1 MEDRWIRR
9 QSREETWPEDQSEP
23 IGIIHTE
30 QKTQKDM
37 GIAAGDSHTIESAQH
52 AISELLSS
60 LEAVLRTEHQVL
72 LERDAGALTTL
83 ARQKMALLATLERSS
98 GNIEPA
104 AVRAWLDEDRATV
117 AALARCRG
125 LNHING
131 TLLALRR
138 EQVGHGLD
146 ALGISMPQAEP
157 EDAPYAS
164 GADQGRDDPQQAAA
178 ESRAVPREDTLPSS
192 QDACLAEGNAP
203 RRTVQHLA

>member
-9 QSREETWPEDQSEP
+9 QDRQETWPEDQEK
-23 IGIIHTE
+23 
-30 QKTQKDM
+30 QKED
-37 GIAAGDSHTIESAQH
+37 IAAGDSHTVESAQH
-52 AISELLSS
+52 AIPELLSS

-83 ARQKMALLATLERSS
+83 ARQKMALLATLEHSS

-104 AVRAWLDEDRATV
+104 AARAWLEEDHATI

-138 EQVGHGLD
+138 EQVSDGLG
-146 ALGISMPQAEP
+146 ALGIPMPQEEP
-157 EDAPYAS
+157 EGAPYAP
-164 GADQGRDDPQQAAA
+164 GADQDRDDPKQAAA
-178 ESRAVPREDTLPSS
+178 ALREDTLPSS
-192 QDACLAEGNAP
+192 QGAPLDEDNPP

>member
-1 MEDRWIRR
+1 MEDSWIRR
-9 QSREETWPEDQSEP
+9 QGPQEVLPADQAGQGDG
-23 IGIIHTE
+23 IGIEAESPHS
-30 QKTQKDM
+30 
-37 GIAAGDSHTIESAQH
+37 AGPARS

-72 LERDAGALTTL
+72 LEHDASALTTL

-98 GNIEPA
+98 GSIEPA
-104 AVRAWLDEDRATV
+104 AIRAWLDEDRATV
-117 AALARCRG
+117 AALARCQG

-178 ESRAVPREDTLPSS
+178 ESRAEPPEDTLPSS
-192 QDACLAEGNAP
+192 QDACLVEGNAP